1 MIDRLAA
8 GRQPSRSPKIIPCWI
23 RQNAVERIEYRI
35 QYFVYLFR
43 DSTEGPVWMKFFLSA
58 ICLFVW
64 AAVIKSAAADESAP
78 HVFDHQ
84 IAPMIAQRCLACHS
98 GDAPK
103 GKLDLSSREPAMA
116 GGESGIAIDPGM
128 LATSLLWENID
139 SDQMPPKKPLSANE
153 KAQLRSWIESGAKW
167 GTEKIDPFRYST
179 DSRAGIDWWSL
190 QPLRNAQ
197 PPATVRPGWAENS
210 IDAFVDAKRTE
221 AGLTPSPEAD
231 KRALIRRLSFD
242 LLGLPPTP
250 DEITTFLGDTSDHA
264 YENLVNRLLASRH
277 YGERWARHW
286 LDIVRFGESNGF
298 EYDQPRD
305 NAYPYRNWVINA
317 LNQDMPYDE
326 FVRMQLA
333 GDMLHPNDFNAAAAT
348 GFLVAGPHNTT
359 LPANDKM
366 RMSMAQDELEDL
378 VGNVSQTFLGL
389 TAHCA
394 RCHDHK
400 FDPISQKEYYQFA
413 AALTGATHG
422 ERSLQIPLS
431 GENQQRLADIDIRLE
446 ADRKNIN
453 SIENVS
459 REQILAERETGN
471 APLPDPPQALAT
483 WEFDDNFK
491 DTLGSLDATP
501 HGGAKIVDGCLVLN
515 GKDSYIATK
524 PLTMELHERTLE
536 AWVQLDD
543 LNQAGGGVISVQM
556 LDGSNFDAI
565 VFGERE
571 SKKWMAG
578 SNGFVR
584 TEPFNGVE
592 ETNAKDRAVHFA
604 IVYQKDG
611 TIAGYRDGIAYGE
624 PYRPG
629 DLQPYP
635 AGKSQ
640 VIFGLR
646 HSPVGGNRMLTGRIQ
661 RAQLYDRALS
671 ADEVAASAGVADRNY
686 VSDAQMLAKLSLDER
701 KLHRQLTDE
710 VAALQAQKDGLF
722 NSQPQLLYTCISSNP
737 GITKV
742 LNRGDVGSP
751 VEVVSPAALS
761 AVTGKSSDFGLAP
774 DAGDADRRMKL
785 AEWITDR
792 DNPLFSRVM
801 VNRLWQYHFAQGLVT
816 TPSDFGFNGGHPS
829 HPDLLD
835 WLAQRFR
842 SDGYRLKPM
851 HRLIVTS
858 ATYRQSSSPNT
869 AAAKIDADN
878 RLLWRKTPLRLEAE
892 EIRDAVLVA
901 TGQLNAA
908 VGGVGYR
915 DVRHFQFKGSN
926 FYESIDEVG
935 PESRRRTIYR
945 FSPRGGRNPFL
956 DTFDCPDPSVT
967 TPKRAATTTPL
978 QSLALMNNALV
989 FQMADDFANRMERE
1003 AGDSTVAQIK
1013 LVYLVAYAREADQQE
1028 VESAADF
1035 VREHGLAAFCRVI
1048 LNSNEFLYVR

>member
-1 MIDRLAA
+1 MR
-8 GRQPSRSPKIIPCWI
+8 
-23 RQNAVERIEYRI
+23 
-35 QYFVYLFR
+35 
-43 DSTEGPVWMKFFLSA
+43 FFFPA

-64 AAVIKSAAADESAP
+64 AALIKSAAADESA
-78 HVFDHQ
+78 HHDFDHQ
-84 IAPMIAQRCLACHS
+84 IAPVIAQRCLTCHS

-116 GGESGIAIDPGM
+116 GGESGIAIDPGK
-128 LATSLLWENID
+128 LATSLLWEYID
-139 SDQMPPKKPLSANE
+139 SEQMPPKKPLSASE
-153 KAQLRSWIESGAKW
+153 KARLRLWIENGAKW

-190 QPLRNAQ
+190 QPLRNTQ
-197 PPATVRPGWAENS
+197 PPTMVRPGWTANP
-210 IDAFVDAKRTE
+210 IDAFVDSKRSE
-221 AGLTPSPEAD
+221 AGLEPSAQAD
-231 KRALIRRLSFD
+231 KRTLIRRLTFD
-242 LLGLPPTP
+242 LLGLPPKP
-250 DEITTFLGDTSDHA
+250 EEINTFLSETSDHA
-264 YENLVNRLLASRH
+264 YENLVDRLLASPH

-333 GDMLHPNDFNAAAAT
+333 GDILLPNDFDTAAAT

-366 RMSMAQDELEDL
+366 KMSMAQDEIEDL
-378 VGNVSQTFLGL
+378 VGNVGQTFLGL
-389 TAHCA
+389 TANCA

-400 FDPISQKEYYQFA
+400 FDPISQKEYYQLA

-431 GENQQRLADIDIRLE
+431 GENQQRLADIDIVLE
-446 ADRKNIN
+446 ANHKTIN
-453 SIENVS
+453 SIEKIS
-459 REQILAERETGN
+459 REQILAEREKGT
-471 APLPDPPQALAT
+471 APLPEPPQALAT

-491 DTLGSLDATP
+491 DTLGSLDATA
-501 HGGAKIVDGCLVLN
+501 HGGAKIVDGCLILD
-515 GKDSYIATK
+515 GKDSYVATK
-524 PLTMELHERTLE
+524 PLTLELHEKTLE
-536 AWVQLDD
+536 VWVQVDD
-543 LNQAGGGVISVQM
+543 LNQAGGGVISVQL
-556 LDGSNFDAI
+556 LDGSTFDAI

-584 TEPFNGVE
+584 TQPFNGVE
-592 ETNAKDRAVHFA
+592 EIDAKDRAVHFA
-604 IVYQKDG
+604 IAYHKDG

-629 DLQPYP
+629 ELPGYA

-661 RAQLYDRALS
+661 RAQLYDRALT

-686 VSDAQMLAKLSLDER
+686 VSEAQMLAKLSPDDLKMHE
-701 KLHRQLTDE
+701 HLTAE
-710 VAALQAQKDGLF
+710 LTALQAEKDGLVK
-722 NSQPQLLYTCISSNP
+722 SQQKQLYTCVSSNP

-751 VEVVSPAALS
+751 AEVVSPAALR

-774 DAGDADRRMKL
+774 DASDADRRMKL

-792 DNPLFSRVM
+792 DNPLFVRVM
-801 VNRLWQYHFAQGLVT
+801 VNRLWQYHFGQGLVT

-835 WLAQRFR
+835 WLAQAFR
-842 SDGYRLKPM
+842 DNGYRLKPM
-851 HRLIVTS
+851 HRLMVIS
-858 ATYRQSSSPNT
+858 ATYRQSSSPDT
-869 AAAKIDADN
+869 VAAKIDADN
-878 RLLWRKTPLRLEAE
+878 RLQWRKTPLRLEAE

-926 FYESIDEVG
+926 FYVSIDETG

-989 FQMADDFANRMERE
+989 FQMADDFANRMKRE

-1013 LVYLVAYAREADQQE
+1013 LVYLVAYAREAYKPE
-1028 VESAADF
+1028 VESAAHF
-1035 VREHGLAAFCRVI
+1035 VREHGLASFCRVV

>member
-1 MIDRLAA
+1 MR
-8 GRQPSRSPKIIPCWI
+8 
-23 RQNAVERIEYRI
+23 
-35 QYFVYLFR
+35 
-43 DSTEGPVWMKFFLSA
+43 FFFPA
-58 ICLFVW
+58 ICMFVW
-64 AAVIKSAAADESAP
+64 AAVIKSAADESA
-78 HVFDHQ
+78 HHDFDHQ
-84 IAPMIAQRCLACHS
+84 IAPLIAQRCLTCHS

-116 GGESGIAIDPGM
+116 GGESGVAIDPGK
-128 LATSLLWENID
+128 LATSLLWEYID
-139 SDQMPPKKPLSANE
+139 SEQMPPKKPLSANE
-153 KAQLRSWIESGAKW
+153 KAQLRSWIENGAKW
-167 GTEKIDPFRYST
+167 GTEKIELFRYST

-190 QPLRNAQ
+190 QPLRNTQ
-197 PPATVRPGWAENS
+197 PPTMVRPGWTANP
-210 IDAFVDAKRTE
+210 IDAFVDSKRSE
-221 AGLTPSPEAD
+221 AGLEPSAQAD
-231 KRALIRRLSFD
+231 KRTLIRRLTFD

-250 DEITTFLGDTSDHA
+250 EEIHTFLSDTSDHA
-264 YENLVNRLLASRH
+264 YENLVDRLLVSPH

-317 LNQDMPYDE
+317 LNQDLPYDE

-333 GDMLHPNDFNAAAAT
+333 GDILLPNDFNSAAAT

-366 RMSMAQDELEDL
+366 KMSMAQDEIEDL
-378 VGNVSQTFLGL
+378 VGNVGQTFLGL
-389 TAHCA
+389 TANCA

-400 FDPISQKEYYQFA
+400 FDPISHKEYYQLA

-422 ERSLQIPLS
+422 ERSFQIPLS
-431 GENQQRLADIDIRLE
+431 GENTQRLADINIRLE
-446 ADRKNIN
+446 ANRKTIN
-453 SIENVS
+453 SIEKIS
-459 REQILAERETGN
+459 RNQILAEREKGN
-471 APLPDPPQALAT
+471 APLPEPPQALAT

-491 DTLGSLDATP
+491 DTRGSLDATP
-501 HGGAKIVDGCLVLN
+501 HGGAKIVDRYLVLD
-515 GKDSYIATK
+515 GKDSYVATQ
-524 PLTMELHERTLE
+524 PLSMELHEKTLE

-556 LDGSNFDAI
+556 LDGSTFDAI
-565 VFGERE
+565 VFGELE

-584 TEPFNGVE
+584 TQPFKGVE
-592 ETNAKDRAVHFA
+592 EASAKDRAVHFA
-604 IVYQKDG
+604 IAYQKDG
-611 TIAGYRDGIAYGE
+611 TIAGYRDGVAYGE

-629 DLQPYP
+629 DLPTYP
-635 AGKSQ
+635 AGKAQ
-640 VIFGLR
+640 IIFGLR

-661 RAQLYDRALS
+661 RAQLYGRALT

-686 VSDAQMLAKLSLDER
+686 ISEAQMLAKLSPDDLKMHE
-701 KLHRQLTDE
+701 HLTAE
-710 VAALQAQKDGLF
+710 ATALRAEKDGLVK
-722 NSQPQLLYTCISSNP
+722 SQQQQLYACISINP

-751 VEVVSPAALS
+751 AEVVSPAALR

-774 DAGDADRRMKL
+774 DASDADRRIKL

-792 DNPLFSRVM
+792 DNPLFARVM
-801 VNRLWQYHFAQGLVT
+801 VNRLWQYHFGQGLVT

-835 WLAQRFR
+835 WLAQAFR
-842 SDGYRLKPM
+842 DNGYRLKPM
-851 HRLIVTS
+851 HRLMVTS
-858 ATYRQSSSPNT
+858 KTYRQSSSPDT
-869 AAAKIDADN
+869 VAAKIDADN

-926 FYESIDEVG
+926 FYESIDEAG

-945 FSPRGGRNPFL
+945 FNPRGGRNPFL

-978 QSLALMNNALV
+978 QSLALMNNAFV
-989 FQMADDFANRMERE
+989 FQMADDFANRMKRE

-1013 LVYLVAYAREADQQE
+1013 LVYLVAYAREAYKLE

-1035 VREHGLAAFCRVI
+1035 VREHELASFCRVV

>member
-1 MIDRLAA
+1 MRFI
-8 GRQPSRSPKIIPCWI
+8 
-23 RQNAVERIEYRI
+23 
-35 QYFVYLFR
+35 
-43 DSTEGPVWMKFFLSA
+43 LSA
-58 ICLFVW
+58 ICLLVW
-64 AAVIKSAAADESAP
+64 AAVIQSAGADESAIRD
-78 HVFDHQ
+78 FDHH
-84 IAPMIAQRCLACHS
+84 IAPLIAQRCLTCHS

-103 GKLDLSSREPAMA
+103 GKLDLSSRKLAMD
-116 GGESGIAIDPGM
+116 GGESGIAIDPGK
-128 LATSLLWENID
+128 LATSLLWDYVD
-139 SDQMPPKKPLSANE
+139 SDQMPPKKPLSALE
-153 KAQLRSWIESGAKW
+153 KAQLRSWIENGAKW
-167 GTEKIDPFRYST
+167 GTERIDPFRYST

-190 QPLRNAQ
+190 QPLRNTQ
-197 PPATVRPGWAENS
+197 PPVVVRPGWTENS

-221 AGLTPSPEAD
+221 AGLTPFPEAD

-250 DEITTFLGDTSDHA
+250 KEIQTFLVDTSEQA
-264 YENLVNRLLASRH
+264 YEKLVDRLLASPH

-333 GDMLHPNDFNAAAAT
+333 GDMLHPDDFNAAAAT

-389 TAHCA
+389 TVNCA

-400 FDPISQKEYYQFA
+400 FDPISQKEYYQLA
-413 AALTGATHG
+413 ATLTGATHG

-431 GENQQRLADIDIRLE
+431 GENQQRLADLDIHLE
-446 ADRKNIN
+446 ANRKTIK
-453 SIENVS
+453 SIENDS
-459 REQILAERETGN
+459 REQILAERKKGT
-471 APLPDPPQALAT
+471 APLPKPPQALAT

-491 DTLGSLDATP
+491 DALGSLDATP
-501 HGGAKIVDGCLVLN
+501 HGGATIVDGCLVLD
-515 GKDSYIATK
+515 GKDSYVATK
-524 PLTMELHERTLE
+524 PLAMELQEKTLE

-584 TEPFNGVE
+584 TRPFNGVE
-592 ETNAKDRAVHFA
+592 ETDAKDHAVHIA
-604 IVYQKDG
+604 IVYRKDG
-611 TIAGYRDGIAYGE
+611 LISGYRDGIAYGDV
-624 PYRPG
+624 YRPG
-629 DLQPYP
+629 ELPSYP

-661 RAQLYDRALS
+661 RAQLYDRALT
-671 ADEVAASAGVADRNY
+671 ADEVAASAGVANRNY
-686 VSDAQMLAKLSLDER
+686 VSDAQMLAKLSLDEQ
-701 KLHRQLTDE
+701 KLHQQLTAE
-710 VAALQAQKDGLF
+710 VAVLQAEKDELV
-722 NSQPQLLYTCISSNP
+722 NSQQQKLYTCISSNP

-751 VEVVSPAALS
+751 GEVVSPAALS
-761 AVTGKSSDFGLAP
+761 AVAGKSSDFGLAP
-774 DAGDADRRMKL
+774 NATDGDRRMKL

-792 DNPLFSRVM
+792 DNPLFARVM
-801 VNRLWQYHFAQGLVT
+801 VNRLWQYHFGQGLVAM
-816 TPSDFGFNGGHPS
+816 PSDFGFNGGRPS

-842 SDGYRLKPM
+842 NDGYRLKPM
-851 HRLIVTS
+851 HRLMVTS
-858 ATYRQSSSPNT
+858 ATYRQSSLPNIT
-869 AAAKIDADN
+869 AAKIDADN

-901 TGQLNAA
+901 TGQLNTV

-915 DVRHFQFKGSN
+915 DVRHFQFRGSN
-926 FYESIDEVG
+926 FYESIDESG

-978 QSLALMNNALV
+978 QALALMNNALV

-1003 AGDSTVAQIK
+1003 AGNSTAAQIN
-1013 LVYLVAYAREADQQE
+1013 LIYVVAYAREANRQE
-1028 VESAADF
+1028 VETAAGF
-1035 VREHGLAAFCRVI
+1035 VTEHGLAAFCRVI

>member
-1 MIDRLAA
+1 MR
-8 GRQPSRSPKIIPCWI
+8 
-23 RQNAVERIEYRI
+23 
-35 QYFVYLFR
+35 
-43 DSTEGPVWMKFFLSA
+43 FFSLCGLL
-58 ICLFVW
+58 IW
-64 AAVIKSAAADESAP
+64 AAIAQSGAADETAIKD
-78 HVFDHQ
+78 FDHK
-84 IAPMIAQRCLACHS
+84 IAPLLAQRCLNCHS
-98 GDAPK
+98 GDEPK

-116 GGESGIAIDPGM
+116 GGESGVAIDPGK
-128 LATSLLWENID
+128 LATSLAWEYID
-139 SDQMPPKKPLSANE
+139 SDQMPPKKPLSAAE

-190 QPLRNAQ
+190 QPVRKTL
-197 PPATVRPGWAENS
+197 PPTKVSPGWTENP

-221 AGLTPSPEAD
+221 AGLAASPEAD
-231 KRALIRRLSFD
+231 KRTLIRRLSFD

-250 DEITTFLGDTSDHA
+250 DEINTFLNDTSDHS
-264 YENLVNRLLASRH
+264 YEDLVDRMLASPH

-317 LNQDMPYDE
+317 FNQDMPYDE

-333 GDMLHPNDFNAAAAT
+333 GDILRPDDFEAAAAT

-366 RMSMAQDELEDL
+366 KMSMAQDEIEDL
-378 VGNVSQTFLGL
+378 VGNVGQTFLGL
-389 TAHCA
+389 TTNCA

-400 FDPISQKEYYQFA
+400 FDPVSQKEYYQFA
-413 AALTGATHG
+413 ASLTGVTHG
-422 ERSLQIPLS
+422 ERTMQIALPV
-431 GENQQRLADIDIRLE
+431 EQQRRLVEVRLQLQGRRKTLSDIEKASR
-446 ADRKNIN
+446 DR
-453 SIENVS
+453 
-459 REQILAERETGN
+459 ILAERKNGNGSLPEPPLALTKWEFEEDLKDSFGNLDAAASGN
-471 APLPDPPQALAT
+471 AR
-483 WEFDDNFK
+483 
-491 DTLGSLDATP
+491 
-501 HGGAKIVDGCLVLN
+501 IVDGSLVLD
-515 GKDSYIATK
+515 GKDSFVSTK
-524 PLTMELHERTLE
+524 PLNVDLQEKTLE

-543 LNQAGGGVISVQM
+543 LNQAGGGVIGVQM

-571 SKKWMAG
+571 PKKWMAG

-584 TEPFNGVE
+584 TQPFNGVE
-592 ETNAKDRAVHFA
+592 ETEAKDRAVHFA

-611 TIAGYRDGIAYGE
+611 TITGYRNGVAYGE
-624 PYRPG
+624 SYRPS
-629 DLQPYP
+629 DLQSYP
-635 AGKSQ
+635 AGKAQ

-646 HSPVGGNRMLTGRIQ
+646 HSPVGGNRMLTGRIH
-661 RAQLYDRALS
+661 RAQLYDRALT
-671 ADEVAASAGVADRNY
+671 AEEVAASAGVADRDY
-686 VSDAQMLAKLSLDER
+686 VSSAQMLAGLSVAER
-701 KLHRQLTDE
+701 ELHQQLTAE
-710 VAALQAQKDGLF
+710 IASLQTESDGLVKL
-722 NSQPQLLYTCISSNP
+722 QQAKLYTCLSGNP

-751 VEVVSPAALS
+751 AEVVSAAGLS
-761 AVTGKSSDFGLAP
+761 AVTGQSSDFGLAP
-774 DAGDADRRMKL
+774 DASDADRRLKL

-792 DNPLFSRVM
+792 DNPLFSRVI
-801 VNRLWQYHFAQGLVT
+801 VNRLWQYHFGQGLVA

-835 WLAQRFR
+835 WLAQKLR
-842 SDGYRLKPM
+842 SDCYRLKSM
-851 HRLIVTS
+851 HRLMVTS
-858 ATYRQSSSPNT
+858 TTYRQSSSPNI

-878 RLLWRKTPLRLEAE
+878 RLLWRKSPLRLEAE

-908 VGGVGYR
+908 IGGVGYR

-926 FYESIDEVG
+926 FYESIDEAG
-935 PESRRRTIYR
+935 PEARRRTIYR

-989 FQMADDFANRMERE
+989 FQMADDFATRMQRE

-1013 LVYLVAYAREADQQE
+1013 LVYRVAYAREADEQE
-1028 VESAADF
+1028 LQSAVPFVVEN
-1035 VREHGLAAFCRVI
+1035 GLASFCRVI

>member
-1 MIDRLAA
+1 MRFSL
-8 GRQPSRSPKIIPCWI
+8 SLLSLLMW
-23 RQNAVERIEYRI
+23 
-35 QYFVYLFR
+35 
-43 DSTEGPVWMKFFLSA
+43 TEIALPA
-58 ICLFVW
+58 D
-64 AAVIKSAAADESAP
+64 ADESAI
-78 HVFDHQ
+78 HDFDHE
-84 IAPMIAQRCLACHS
+84 IAPLIAQRCLTCHS
-98 GDAPK
+98 GDQAK
-103 GKLDLSSREPAMA
+103 GLLDLSSRERAMA
-116 GGESGIAIDPGM
+116 GGESGIAIDPGA
-128 LATSLLWENID
+128 LQTSLLWEYVF
-139 SDQMPPKKPLSANE
+139 SDQMPPKNPLTADE
-153 KAQLRSWIESGAKW
+153 KAKLRTWIEGGAKW
-167 GTEKIDPFRYST
+167 GTEQIDPFRYST
-179 DSRAGIDWWSL
+179 DARAGVDWWSL
-190 QPLRNAQ
+190 QPLRSIQ
-197 PPATVRPGWAENS
+197 PPQTIRPGWTEKP
-210 IDAFVDAKRTE
+210 IDAFVDVKRTE

-250 DEITTFLGDTSDHA
+250 QEVNTFLGDTSEHA
-264 YENLVNRLLASRH
+264 YENLVDRMLASPH

-305 NAYPYRNWVINA
+305 NAYPYRNWVINS
-317 LNQDMPYDE
+317 LNGDMPYDQ

-333 GDMLHPNDFNAAAAT
+333 GDILHPNDFEAAAAT

-366 RMSMAQDELEDL
+366 KMSMAQDEIEDL
-378 VGNVSQTFLGL
+378 VGNVGQTFLGL
-389 TAHCA
+389 TANCA

-413 AALTGATHG
+413 AALTGVTHG

-431 GENQQRLADIDIRLE
+431 SENQQRLADIDVRLE
-446 ADRKNIN
+446 TIRTKLS
-453 SIENVS
+453 SIEKVC
-459 REQILAERETGN
+459 RELILAEREKGT
-471 APLPDPPQALAT
+471 APLPEPPQALAT
-483 WEFDDNFK
+483 WEFDEDLK
-491 DTLGSLDATP
+491 DSLGNLDAT
-501 HGGAKIVDGCLVLN
+501 GSGNARLENGSLVLD
-515 GKDSYIATK
+515 GKDSYVSTK
-524 PLTMELHERTLE
+524 PLTGELHEKTIE

-543 LNQAGGGVISVQM
+543 LNQAGGGVVGVQM
-556 LDGSNFDAI
+556 MDGSIFDAI

-571 SKKWMAG
+571 SKKWITG

-584 TEPFNGVE
+584 TQPFNGIE
-592 ETNAKDRAVHFA
+592 ETEAKDRAVHFA

-611 TIAGYRDGIAYGE
+611 TITGYRNGLAYGE

-629 DLQPYP
+629 DLQSYP
-635 AGKSQ
+635 AGKAQ

-661 RAQLYDRALS
+661 RAQLYDRALT
-671 ADEVAASAGVADRNY
+671 ADDIAASAGVADQNY
-686 VSDAQMLAKLSLDER
+686 VSNTQILAKLSPDDL
-701 KLHRQLTDE
+701 KMHQQLTAE
-710 VAALQAQKDGLF
+710 ATAILAEKDGLV
-722 NSQPQLLYTCISSNP
+722 NSQQQKLYTCVSSKP

-751 VEVVSPAALS
+751 GEAVYPSALS
-761 AVTGKSSDFGLAP
+761 AVAGKSSDFGLAP
-774 DAGDADRRMKL
+774 DASDADRRIKL

-792 DNPLFSRVM
+792 ENPLFARVM
-801 VNRLWQYHFAQGLVT
+801 VNRLWQYHFGHGLVT

-835 WLAQRFR
+835 WLAQSFR
-842 SDGYRLKPM
+842 DSGYQLKPM
-851 HRLIVTS
+851 HRLMVTS
-858 ATYRQSSSPNT
+858 ATYRQSSSTNIV
-869 AAAKIDADN
+869 AAKIDADN

-908 VGGVGYR
+908 AGGVGYR

-926 FYESIDEVG
+926 FYESIDEAG

-978 QSLALMNNALV
+978 QALALMNNSLV
-989 FQMADDFANRMERE
+989 FQMADDFSDRIKRE

-1013 LVYLVAYAREADQQE
+1013 AVYLVAYAREADQQE
-1028 VESAADF
+1028 VESAALFIGD
-1035 VREHGLAAFCRVI
+1035 HGLEAFCRVI